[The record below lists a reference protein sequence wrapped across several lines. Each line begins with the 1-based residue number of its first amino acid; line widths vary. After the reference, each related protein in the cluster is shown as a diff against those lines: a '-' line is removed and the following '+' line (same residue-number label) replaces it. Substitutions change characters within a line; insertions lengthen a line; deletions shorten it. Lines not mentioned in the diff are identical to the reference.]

1 MTKTKLC
8 RVVRWF
14 PMIAAMAISLA
25 APARAE
31 YPERQVHII
40 VPVAAGGGVDVMA
53 RMLAQHLGERLNQT
67 FVVENKPGAAG
78 VIGSKFVI
86 GSPPDGYT
94 LLYTPSSLSLS
105 VVVRKTP
112 PYDVSKDFTPIINV
126 AISPY
131 VLIVNP
137 KLPVHSL
144 KEFIA
149 YAKANPGKLSYSSPG
164 VGSASHLAG
173 EMLKTMAGIDM
184 VHVPNKG
191 MGPALLDLMSGQ
203 VQVLFASVPG
213 MLKQGPD
220 RVRPIA
226 MAEKNRSALLPDLP
240 TIDESGLPGFAVANW
255 AGMLGPAGLD
265 PKIVKKLHDEIVAIL
280 ATPEMKAQVKKLG
293 YDLIESSPQQ
303 FETELHADIVRW
315 GPVAKRAG
323 LSIN

>member
-1 MTKTKLC
+1 MLRKLAL
-8 RVVRWF
+8 
-14 PMIAAMAISLA
+14 MSLILLA
-25 APARAE
+25 GATSTWAE
-31 YPERQVHII
+31 YPDRPVKIV

-53 RMLAQHLGERLNQT
+53 RLLAQRLGDRLHET
-67 FVVENKPGAAG
+67 FVVENHPGAAG
-78 VIGSKFVI
+78 IIGSKVVI
-86 GSPPDGYT
+86 ASAPDGYT

-105 VVVRKTP
+105 VVVHKEP

-131 VLIVNP
+131 ALIVNP
-137 KLPVHSL
+137 SLPVHSL

-164 VGSASHLAG
+164 VGSASHLAA

-191 MGPALLDLMSGQ
+191 MSPALLDLMSGQ
-203 VQVLFASVPG
+203 VQVLFASVPAIV
-213 MLKQGPD
+213 KQKPD
-220 RVRPIA
+220 RLRPIA
-226 MAEKNRSALLPDLP
+226 MAEKKRSALLPDLP

-255 AGMLGPAGLD
+255 AGLLGPAGLD

-280 ATPEMKAQVKKLG
+280 ATPEMQQRIKQLG
-293 YDLIESSPQQ
+293 YDMIESSPQQ
-303 FETELHADIVRW
+303 FAEELKDDIARW

-323 LSIN
+323 ISVK